1 MSPTTSLT
9 DLTDD
14 ALLLILQKLILDN
27 VGLRSLRRCCKYFR
41 NFFSAYQTE
50 LRAMRDKALEHA
62 WMDPSPVT
70 ASSIRV
76 ADKLSEKE
84 EVLMRGEEAH
94 SGGVIFLAACNRFC
108 KIITPHHQISNGQGC
123 ISCGILGSRIGAHGV
138 SSEHMENMEM
148 FSLSPT

>member
-50 LRAMRDKALEHA
+50 LRAMRDKAVEHA

-70 ASSIRV
+70 ASCILV
-76 ADKLSEKE
+76 ADNLSEKE

-94 SGGVIFLAACNRFC
+94 SGGVIFLAACNRFY
-108 KIITPHHQISNGQGC
+108 KTFTPHHMDMW
-123 ISCGILGSRIGAHGV
+123 L
-138 SSEHMENMEM
+138 
-148 FSLSPT
+148 

>member
-1 MSPTTSLT
+1 MSPTTSLI

-50 LRAMRDKALEHA
+50 LRAMRDKALENA

-70 ASSIRV
+70 TSSILV
-76 ADKLSEKE
+76 ADNLSEKE

-94 SGGVIFLAACNRFC
+94 SGGVIFLAACTRFH
-108 KIITPHHQISNGQGC
+108 KTITPHHYNSLGMWLSLIFATISL
-123 ISCGILGSRIGAHGV
+123 LGS
-138 SSEHMENMEM
+138 
-148 FSLSPT
+148 L

>member
-14 ALLLILQKLILDN
+14 ALLLILHKLILDN

-50 LRAMRDKALEHA
+50 LRAMRDKAVENA
-62 WMDPSPVT
+62 WMDPKPMT
-70 ASSIRV
+70 TSSIRV

-94 SGGVIFLAACNRFC
+94 SGGVIFMAACNRFFENC
-108 KIITPHHQISNGQGC
+108 YPLPSELYWHAAITHICNNIFTIP
-123 ISCGILGSRIGAHGV
+123 
-138 SSEHMENMEM
+138 
-148 FSLSPT
+148 SP

>member
-50 LRAMRDKALEHA
+50 LRAMRDKAVENA

-70 ASSIRV
+70 TSSILV
-76 ADKLSEKE
+76 ADNLSEKE

-108 KIITPHHQISNGQGC
+108 KTITPHHQNHISQDKKKE
-123 ISCGILGSRIGAHGV
+123 LH
-138 SSEHMENMEM
+138 
-148 FSLSPT
+148 

>member
-27 VGLRSLRRCCKYFR
+27 VGLRSLRRCCKFFR

-70 ASSIRV
+70 TSSILV
-76 ADKLSEKE
+76 ADNLSEKE

-108 KIITPHHQISNGQGC
+108 KTIAPYH
-123 ISCGILGSRIGAHGV
+123 
-138 SSEHMENMEM
+138 
-148 FSLSPT
+148 

>member
-27 VGLRSLRRCCKYFR
+27 VGLRSLRRCCKFFR

-50 LRAMRDKALEHA
+50 LRAMRDKALENA

-70 ASSIRV
+70 TSCIRV
-76 ADKLSEKE
+76 ADNLSEKE

-108 KIITPHHQISNGQGC
+108 KTITPHHQNYISQDKKKR
-123 ISCGILGSRIGAHGV
+123 ITLACGYQSNLQ
-138 SSEHMENMEM
+138 
-148 FSLSPT
+148 

>member
-41 NFFSAYQTE
+41 NFFSAYKTE

-70 ASSIRV
+70 TSSILV
-76 ADKLSEKE
+76 ADNLSEKE

-108 KIITPHHQISNGQGC
+108 KTIAHHHLNSMDMWLLL
-123 ISCGILGSRIGAHGV
+123 ILYI
-138 SSEHMENMEM
+138 
-148 FSLSPT
+148 FTKSPL

>member
-1 MSPTTSLT
+1 MRKNEESLALKSSLGKNGISLRYERERRKMSPTTSLT

-27 VGLRSLRRCCKYFR
+27 VGLRSLRRCCKFFR

-50 LRAMRDKALEHA
+50 LRAMREKALEHA
-62 WMDPSPVT
+62 WMDPSPMT
-70 ASSIRV
+70 TSSIKV
-76 ADKLSEKE
+76 ADNLSEKE

-108 KIITPHHQISNGQGC
+108 KTIAPHH
-123 ISCGILGSRIGAHGV
+123 
-138 SSEHMENMEM
+138 
-148 FSLSPT
+148 

>member
-50 LRAMRDKALEHA
+50 LRAMRDKALENA

-70 ASSIRV
+70 SSSILV
-76 ADKLSEKE
+76 ADNLSEKE

-94 SGGVIFLAACNRFC
+94 SGGVIFLAACTRFYRT
-108 KIITPHHQISNGQGC
+108 ITHYHQNS
-123 ISCGILGSRIGAHGV
+123 IGMWLLLIFAI
-138 SSEHMENMEM
+138 
-148 FSLSPT
+148 